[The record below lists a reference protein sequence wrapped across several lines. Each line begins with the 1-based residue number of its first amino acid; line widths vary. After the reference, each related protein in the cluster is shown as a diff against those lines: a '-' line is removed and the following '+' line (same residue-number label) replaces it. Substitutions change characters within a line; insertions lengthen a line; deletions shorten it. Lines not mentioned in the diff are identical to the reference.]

1 MGQQFIAPLTFF
13 EGLVYIYIKL
23 DRKKAWGWGAGVS
36 IKKACF
42 NNPFFELPP
51 ELPQFI
57 FLKEKENPIRTSRT
71 KETFKETK
79 ANPLQK
85 DIV

>member
-13 EGLVYIYIKL
+13 EGLVCIYKT
-23 DRKKAWGWGAGVS
+23 RQKKGGVLGCGGIHQKS
-36 IKKACF
+36 ML

>member
-13 EGLVYIYIKL
+13 EGLVCIYKT
-23 DRKKAWGWGAGVS
+23 RQKKGKAKGGRVS
-36 IKKACF
+36 QRKACF

-71 KETFKETK
+71 NETFKETK